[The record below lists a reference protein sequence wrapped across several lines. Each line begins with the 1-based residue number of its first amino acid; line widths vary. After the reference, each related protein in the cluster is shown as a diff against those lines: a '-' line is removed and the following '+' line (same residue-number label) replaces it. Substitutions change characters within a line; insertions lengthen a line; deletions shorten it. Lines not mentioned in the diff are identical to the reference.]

1 MLLTNNHGF
10 KVYLEQISEL
20 VTKFNYT
27 LSLETNFTSRTS
39 LFPLLPGKMTVISN
53 FSLGW
58 QLSVTYSTWPCM
70 VVFFGTPFV
79 TWFVCFL
86 GVYVL
91 FYWWI
96 VICDSLL
103 VTSRNFLRNVWL
115 QFVILPH
122 FRQGLIVDFI
132 LMHLVHTFGCIWSL
146 DARDGHFILLKQQV
160 RANQKPVFSQ
170 VKQY

>member
-58 QLSVTYSTWPCM
+58 QLSVTLYLTEA
-70 VVFFGTPFV
+70 
-79 TWFVCFL
+79 
-86 GVYVL
+86 
-91 FYWWI
+91 
-96 VICDSLL
+96 
-103 VTSRNFLRNVWL
+103 R
-115 QFVILPH
+115 
-122 FRQGLIVDFI
+122 
-132 LMHLVHTFGCIWSL
+132 IWSVTNQIMSTHFYPGFVSWLVKLAPVTEISWHQHPSHHHHHL
-146 DARDGHFILLKQQV
+146 DHQQQHLSIKISKYIDLKS
-160 RANQKPVFSQ
+160 KS
-170 VKQY
+170 

>member
-58 QLSVTYSTWPCM
+58 QLSVTYST
-70 VVFFGTPFV
+70 
-79 TWFVCFL
+79 L
-86 GVYVL
+86 
-91 FYWWI
+91 
-96 VICDSLL
+96 
-103 VTSRNFLRNVWL
+103 N
-115 QFVILPH
+115 VILH
-122 FRQGLIVDFI
+122 EYELILF
-132 LMHLVHTFGCIWSL
+132 LNAASKLCI
-146 DARDGHFILLKQQV
+146 
-160 RANQKPVFSQ
+160 
-170 VKQY
+170 